1 MLGLLAVATVITS
14 RPLMEMAT
22 LSEHYQKTERPGYLY
37 AAETLRLYFEGTAWF
52 VQTLLL
58 VFSGLISAVLMLR
71 SPAFGTFTQASLQR
85 HLA

>member
-37 AAETLRLYFEGTAWF
+37 AAETL
-52 VQTLLL
+52 LL